1 MTRKATALTI
11 ALLILLGP
19 ALPAAAQNAAQLKN
33 VQVESRTDGVTIK
46 IATTGTPSYS
56 ASLIDTPNRL
66 VIDVNGAAY
75 AWTKTRLNP
84 DVAPIP
90 YEAKGRRDPFT
101 PVVIASGGKGLTIGS
116 AKLVG
121 VIQGRTSPLALVET
135 AEGIGYILKA
145 GDTLGDGRVTEVGV
159 DFVSFAVTPRPGGA
173 GSSVTLRLRTD

>member
-1 MTRKATALTI
+1 MRTRALVLAAATSLVVAGCGSSSPPSPTGPV
-11 ALLILLGP
+11 ASVPRAPVAPKEPDAGP
-19 ALPAAAQNAAQLKN
+19 AL
-33 VQVESRTDGVTIK
+33 
-46 IATTGTPSYS
+46 
-56 ASLIDTPNRL
+56 
-66 VIDVNGAAY
+66 
-75 AWTKTRLNP
+75 
-84 DVAPIP
+84 APIP